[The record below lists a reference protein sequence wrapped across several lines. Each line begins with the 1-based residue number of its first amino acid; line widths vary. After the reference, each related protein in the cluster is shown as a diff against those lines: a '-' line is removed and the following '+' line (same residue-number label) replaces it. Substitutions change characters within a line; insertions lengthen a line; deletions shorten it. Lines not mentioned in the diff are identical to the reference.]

1 MKIIYKETFVVRLEK
16 QLKYISENSPKS
28 AKKKLKT
35 EFIQRIKTIPDN
47 PYLFKKSIYF
57 ENDSVRDL
65 IHKGFTIVFRINKN
79 QIEIFGLTRFQEKPT
94 D

>member
-28 AKKKLKT
+28 AKKLKT
-35 EFIQRIKTIPDN
+35 EFIQRIKTNPDN
-47 PYLFKKSIYF
+47 PYLFRKSIYF

-65 IHKGFTIVFRINKN
+65 IHKGYTIVFRINEN
-79 QIEIFGLTRFQEKPT
+79 QIEIFGLTRFQENPT
-94 D
+94 N

>member
-28 AKKKLKT
+28 AKKLKT

>member
-1 MKIIYKETFVVRLEK
+1 MR
-16 QLKYISENSPKS
+16 
-28 AKKKLKT
+28 KKKLKT

-65 IHKGFTIVFRINKN
+65 IHKGYTIVFRINKN

>member
-28 AKKKLKT
+28 AKKLKT

-47 PYLFKKSIYF
+47 PYLFRKSIYF

-65 IHKGFTIVFRINKN
+65 IHKGYTIVFRINKN

>member
-28 AKKKLKT
+28 AKKLKT

-65 IHKGFTIVFRINKN
+65 IHKGYTIVFRINKN

>member
-28 AKKKLKT
+28 AKKLKT
-35 EFIQRIKTIPDN
+35 EFIQRIKTIPKN
-47 PYLFKKSIYF
+47 PYLFRKSIYF

-65 IHKGFTIVFRINKN
+65 IHKGFTIVFRINEN